1 MVLARAKLLTWLWI
15 KIITLPDHCHENS
28 KSNENRL
35 VWNETHSLYQ
45 NHLVHIH
52 CQVCWLLG
60 YLTKYGLSCSLLFGT
75 MSGEHGKQGIL
86 FHRFLERRQKKKKKK
101 TKGILYNLNIFF
113 NSSNDAS
120 KQWDGFFCDFYFLAT
135 NGIFLW
141 GRKFI
146 KPLLFIPLTSALPQL
161 WLGWQMYIY
170 ALRVVRLKGKVTHSV
185 WNPQEKNPF
194 RVREVLNQQ
203 PNFGQLLDWLMG

>member
-1 MVLARAKLLTWLWI
+1 MLAFGLFDKIWPQLLSAVWHHVRRTWKTGNPI
-15 KIITLPDHCHENS
+15 PQIFRK
-28 KSNENRL
+28 KA
-35 VWNETHSLYQ
+35 
-45 NHLVHIH
+45 
-52 CQVCWLLG
+52 
-60 YLTKYGLSCSLLFGT
+60 
-75 MSGEHGKQGIL
+75 
-86 FHRFLERRQKKKKKK
+86 KKKKK
-101 TKGILYNLNIFF
+101 TKGILYNLKKIF

-161 WLGWQMYIY
+161 RLGWQMYIY
-170 ALRVVRLKGKVTHSV
+170 ALGVVRLKGKVTHSV

-203 PNFGQLLDWLMG
+203 PNFGHLLDWLMG

>member
-52 CQVCWLLG
+52 CQVYWLLG

-86 FHRFLERRQKKKKKK
+86 FHRFLERRQKKKKKRQRVFYIIK
-101 TKGILYNLNIFF
+101 KKFLIVVMMHASNEMDFFVIFI
-113 NSSNDAS
+113 SWL
-120 KQWDGFFCDFYFLAT
+120 QMGFFC
-135 NGIFLW
+135 G
-141 GRKFI
+141 GE
-146 KPLLFIPLTSALPQL
+146 S
-161 WLGWQMYIY
+161 
-170 ALRVVRLKGKVTHSV
+170 S
-185 WNPQEKNPF
+185 
-194 RVREVLNQQ
+194 
-203 PNFGQLLDWLMG
+203 